1 MRVEMNLKIPEYNA
15 QIGADLDNRANY
27 LKKLSS
33 TYTRAYVILLLLGAF
48 FADFEVLFGYSIS
61 FSIAV
66 ICTVMAFFFYRQKAS
81 KNLIEQWT
89 FTRVASETI
98 KSEWFK
104 FVVGGGDYPI
114 KENVDESY
122 YIDLLK
128 TKINEFIEEYKRN
141 IHSISGD
148 YVLPDDLN
156 IDSNSLELRRSPLEN
171 RINFYKE
178 QRMLDQ
184 KTWYENKSKF
194 MKKRYKRFNF
204 IYQWSVGLGSLVGFV
219 MVINESMNLGFS
231 FLQSTD
237 VFSIAVAFAFALDGY
252 SNISQYERLS
262 IQYKKSFHELIESI
276 AEMVDPKNEISTNEA
291 VFSEFV
297 EDIENKISVEHKSWS
312 LTTSSKNIHG
322 I

>member
-1 MRVEMNLKIPEYNA
+1 MNLKIPEYNA